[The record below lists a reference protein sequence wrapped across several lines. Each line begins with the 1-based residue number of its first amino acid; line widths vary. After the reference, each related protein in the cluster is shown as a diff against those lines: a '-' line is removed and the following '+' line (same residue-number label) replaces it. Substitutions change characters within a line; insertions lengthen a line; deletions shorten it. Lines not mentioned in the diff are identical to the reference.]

1 MGTESHWVLFAL
13 LLGGGFWFRVG
24 TPPRFQGG
32 GGQDGD
38 SLHFLGRHTLSQVTP
53 IHSYKGTG
61 QQNRITRSQK
71 QGRQGPAGR
80 GKDAAPDM

>member
-1 MGTESHWVLFAL
+1 M
-13 LLGGGFWFRVG
+13 G

-38 SLHFLGRHTLSQVTP
+38 SLHSLGRHTLGQVTP